1 MFSHPYSVRP
11 LRTGGRAREPCWFSV
26 ARNIS
31 RKQTSNKCSNL
42 FLPNFWGRPFWSFL
56 EMVGSRPNRPLRT
69 PGLLLRPVISLGDL
83 LQLWHPTSHLHWR
96 SRAMI
101 RQSLH
106 SPPHWGPQFLD
117 PDIFRTE
124 SPSSTVRHKSPSQQI
139 LKSKHVLESQGD
151 VLEKSQGRH
160 ITKIQF
166 KG

>member
-1 MFSHPYSVRP
+1 MRRDFMIPPCRISDYSASNCAARRRHPSPSSP
-11 LRTGGRAREPCWFSV
+11 LT
-26 ARNIS
+26 
-31 RKQTSNKCSNL
+31 
-42 FLPNFWGRPFWSFL
+42 PNFWGRPFWSFL
-56 EMVGSRPNRPLRT
+56 EMAGSRPDRPLRT

-83 LQLWHPTSHLHWR
+83 LQLWHPTSHLHWG

>member
-1 MFSHPYSVRP
+1 MIIKFGVTKCLRLSESPFFDRSRLSVFFRNDLTNFLRRP
-11 LRTGGRAREPCWFSV
+11 LA
-26 ARNIS
+26 
-31 RKQTSNKCSNL
+31 
-42 FLPNFWGRPFWSFL
+42 FL
-56 EMVGSRPNRPLRT
+56 EMAGSRPDRPLRT

-96 SRAMI
+96 YNAMI

-106 SPPHWGPQFLD
+106 SPPHWSPQFLD

-151 VLEKSQGRH
+151 VLETSQGRH

>member
-1 MFSHPYSVRP
+1 MMAQHA
-11 LRTGGRAREPCWFSV
+11 LLLLLT
-26 ARNIS
+26 
-31 RKQTSNKCSNL
+31 
-42 FLPNFWGRPFWSFL
+42 PNFWGRPFWSFL
-56 EMVGSRPNRPLRT
+56 EMAGSHPDRPLRT
-69 PGLLLRPVISLGDL
+69 LGLLLRPVISLGDL
-83 LQLWHPTSHLHWR
+83 LQLWHPTSHLHWG

-106 SPPHWGPQFLD
+106 SPPHWDPQFLD

-124 SPSSTVRHKSPSQQI
+124 SPFSTVCHESPSQQI

-166 KG
+166 KGCIFTVTICRCRQKGNSLSKKWEKN